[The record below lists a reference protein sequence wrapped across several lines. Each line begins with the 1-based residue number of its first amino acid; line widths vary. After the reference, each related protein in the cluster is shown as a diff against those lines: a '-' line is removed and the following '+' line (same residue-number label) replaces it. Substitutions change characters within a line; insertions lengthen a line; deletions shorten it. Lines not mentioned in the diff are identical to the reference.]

1 MPESLA
7 NLSQGLDAE
16 PLPNSCH
23 VGTRSGEVASVRELR
38 GLGLHASG
46 GGLLLLPRA
55 QPLISNQQN
64 LAGGC
69 SHPGGLMLLVTARLL

>member
-46 GGLLLLPRA
+46 GGLLFLPGA